1 MRCVLAGKFIVAEGL
16 KDYPGQSEFRILYS
30 ACLTPT
36 GPRCTL
42 RFHTWMS
49 ESRKRLEQ
57 LSITLMTYCQ
67 GCADSSME
75 YSVTVDLPQVFNNTL
90 GDSRK

>member
-1 MRCVLAGKFIVAEGL
+1 MLAGKFIVAEGL
-16 KDYPGQSEFRILYS
+16 KDYAEQSAFRIVYS

-49 ESRKRLEQ
+49 ESRNRLEE
-57 LSITLMTYCQ
+57 LAITLMTYCQ
-67 GCADSSME
+67 GCAASSQE
-75 YSVTVDLPQVFNNTL
+75 YGVTIDLPQVFNNTRNYTR
-90 GDSRK
+90 G